1 METIATLSQRLLGRE
16 RVRKH
21 SAYGAGRTI
30 IRVKRERRYGEPETL
45 TIDRNL
51 RVRLWVA
58 AKAYNAAEK
67 AKGEHGGP
75 LTHAMLRVFGELL
88 FYFAGK
94 RGCWPAYEQIAA
106 KAGVARST
114 VALAIRALENAG
126 FIRVI
131 NRIVRVDHWMTDMFG
146 RRARIT
152 AIERLSNS
160 YVLCWQ
166 HKSASNASFVSKSDS
181 RPEPKGSYITNYLQ
195 KAHQTILPQKIS
207 QSEEQKQATAINKAA
222 ERAQKEGGEWT
233 DYIDK
238 WTG

>member
-1 METIATLSQRLLGRE
+1 METIATLSERLLGRE

-58 AKAYNAAEK
+58 AKAYNATEK
-67 AKGEHGGP
+67 TKGEHGGP

-146 RRARIT
+146 RRVRIM

-160 YVLCWQ
+160 YVFCWQ
-166 HKSASNASFVSKSDS
+166 HKAASNASFVSKSDN
-181 RPEPKGSYITNYLQ
+181 RPGPKNSYIDTYEQ
-195 KAHQTILPQKIS
+195 QPCQPHKPYKIS
-207 QSEEQKQATAINKAA
+207 QSEEQKQLAAIEAA
-222 ERAQKEGGEWT
+222 MEHAKMNGGTWS
-233 DYIDK
+233 DYVEK